1 MANNERRKMMTIIL
15 AAVLFAAF
23 HAECA
28 VASNSVANAVGD
40 CSEGVTFPT
49 RSEVRITFR
58 RIDLKFVASES
69 GRDNW
74 KEFIPFLER
83 VVKSQSSVSNRQEM
97 LSIEFEILEWLTV
110 YAFACEYDFDE
121 IKANFDSRLA
131 CLDLECQL
139 EYVRS
144 DTNAVM
150 MIADWLGGAQ
160 PIVVGEETERRRVI
174 EKREIDWRMLY
185 GQRFRPCK
193 GAGSFN
199 CFGGRSGFINSP
211 YCWSPYL
218 IRELKAQHFRGIY
231 NERLPDFRAKAE
243 SRMRRFV
250 FEEFKAKNK
259 LEREALWA
267 EFSRR
272 AKFATK

>member
-1 MANNERRKMMTIIL
+1 MTIIL

-28 VASNSVANAVGD
+28 VASNSVANTVGD

-58 RIDLKFVASES
+58 RIDLKFVASEP

-74 KEFIPFLER
+74 KEFIPILER
-83 VVKSQSSVSNRQEM
+83 AVKLQSSVSNRQEM

-160 PIVVGEETERRRVI
+160 SIVVGEETERRRVI
-174 EKREIDWRMLY
+174 EQAEKDRKMLY
-185 GQRFRPCK
+185 GEKFRPWR
-193 GAGSFN
+193 GFVSTSRM
-199 CFGGRSGFINSP
+199 GGPLHSP

-218 IRELKAQHFRGIY
+218 IRELKAQQFRRRY
-231 NERLPDFRAKAE
+231 NERLPDFRRKAE
-243 SRMRRFV
+243 SRMRHFV

-259 LEREALWA
+259 LEREALWS
-267 EFSRR
+267 EFCRR

>member
-1 MANNERRKMMTIIL
+1 MVNNERRKMKTIIL

-58 RIDLKFVASES
+58 RIDLKFVASEP

-74 KEFIPFLER
+74 KEFIPILER

-160 PIVVGEETERRRVI
+160 SIVVDEEAERQRVI
-174 EKREIDWRMLY
+174 EQAEKDRKMLC
-185 GQRFRPCK
+185 GEKFRPWR
-193 GAGSFN
+193 GAVSTSYM
-199 CFGGRSGFINSP
+199 GGPLHSP

-218 IRELKAQHFRGIY
+218 IRELKAQQFRRRY
-231 NERLPDFRAKAE
+231 NERLPKFRSKSEA
-243 SRMRRFV
+243 RMRRFV
-250 FEEFKAKNK
+250 FEEFKAKDQA
-259 LEREALWA
+259 EREALWA
-267 EFSRR
+267 EFCRR
-272 AKFATK
+272 AKFAAP

>member
-1 MANNERRKMMTIIL
+1 MVNNERRKMKTIIL

-58 RIDLKFVASES
+58 RIDLKFVASEP

-74 KEFIPFLER
+74 KEFIPILER

-160 PIVVGEETERRRVI
+160 SIVVDEEAERQRVI
-174 EKREIDWRMLY
+174 EQAEKDRKILY
-185 GQRFRPCK
+185 GEKFRPWR
-193 GAGSFN
+193 GAVSTSYM
-199 CFGGRSGFINSP
+199 GGPLHSP

-218 IRELKAQHFRGIY
+218 IRELKAQQFRRRY
-231 NERLPDFRAKAE
+231 NERLPDFRRKAE
-243 SRMRRFV
+243 ARMRRFV
-250 FEEFKAKNK
+250 FEEFKAKDQA
-259 LEREALWA
+259 EREALWA
-267 EFSRR
+267 EFCRR
-272 AKFATK
+272 AKFAAP

>member
-1 MANNERRKMMTIIL
+1 MKWLFIAAMVSVSFPDEPSEDSCEESSSMREKIEQEAIL
-15 AAVLFAAF
+15 SKIFI
-23 HAECA
+23 
-28 VASNSVANAVGD
+28 
-40 CSEGVTFPT
+40 T
-49 RSEVRITFR
+49 RNEVRTTFR

-74 KEFIPFLER
+74 KEFIPILER

-121 IKANFDSRLA
+121 IKADFASRLV

-160 PIVVGEETERRRVI
+160 PIVVDEETERQRVI

-185 GQRFRPCK
+185 GEKFRPCR

-218 IRELKAQHFRGIY
+218 IRELKAQQFRRRY
-231 NERLPDFRAKAE
+231 NERLPDFRRKAE
-243 SRMRRFV
+243 ARMRRFV
-250 FEEFKAKNK
+250 FEEFKAKDQA
-259 LEREALWA
+259 EREALWA
-267 EFSRR
+267 EFCRR
-272 AKFATK
+272 AKFAAKN

>member
-1 MANNERRKMMTIIL
+1 MKNMFLWAIL
-15 AAVLFAAF
+15 SVVVQ
-23 HAECA
+23 AECA
-28 VASNSVANAVGD
+28 EVSNSVANAVGD

-74 KEFIPFLER
+74 KEFIPILER

-131 CLDLECQL
+131 CLDLECKL

-160 PIVVGEETERRRVI
+160 PIVFDEEAERQKRI
-174 EKREIDWRMLY
+174 EQAEKDWKMLY
-185 GQRFRPCK
+185 GEKYRPCR
-193 GAGSFN
+193 GAGSFSYK
-199 CFGGRSGFINSP
+199 GGLLHIP

-218 IRELKAQHFRGIY
+218 IRELKAQQFRRRY
-231 NERLPDFRAKAE
+231 NERLPDFHRKAE
-243 SRMRRFV
+243 ARMRKFV
-250 FEEFKAKNK
+250 FEEFKAKDQA
-259 LEREALWA
+259 EREALWA
-267 EFSRR
+267 EFCRR
-272 AKFATK
+272 AKFAAS

>member
-1 MANNERRKMMTIIL
+1 MKWLFI
-15 AAVLFAAF
+15 AAMV
-23 HAECA
+23 
-28 VASNSVANAVGD
+28 SVSFPD
-40 CSEGVTFPT
+40 EPSEDSCEESSSMREKIEHEAMLSKIFITKN
-49 RSEVRITFR
+49 EVRAIFR
-58 RIDLKFVASES
+58 RIDLKFVASEP

-74 KEFIPFLER
+74 KEFIPILER

-160 PIVVGEETERRRVI
+160 SIVVDEEAERQRVI
-174 EKREIDWRMLY
+174 EQAEKDRKMLY
-185 GQRFRPCK
+185 GEKFRPWR
-193 GAGSFN
+193 GAVSTSYM
-199 CFGGRSGFINSP
+199 GGPLHSP

-218 IRELKAQHFRGIY
+218 IRELKAQQFRRRY
-231 NERLPDFRAKAE
+231 NERLPDFRRKAE
-243 SRMRRFV
+243 ARMRKFV
-250 FEEFKAKNK
+250 FEEFKAKDQA
-259 LEREALWA
+259 EREALWA
-267 EFSRR
+267 EFCRR
-272 AKFATK
+272 AKFAAKH

>member
-1 MANNERRKMMTIIL
+1 MQSIIL
-15 AAVLFAAF
+15 AAIV
-23 HAECA
+23 
-28 VASNSVANAVGD
+28 SVSFPD
-40 CSEGVTFPT
+40 EPSEDSCEESSSMREKIEHEAMLSKIFITKN
-49 RSEVRITFR
+49 EVRAIFR
-58 RIDLKFVASES
+58 RIDLKFVASEH

-74 KEFIPFLER
+74 KEFIPILER

-160 PIVVGEETERRRVI
+160 SIVVDEEAERQRVI
-174 EKREIDWRMLY
+174 EQAEKDRKMLY
-185 GQRFRPCK
+185 GEKFRPWR
-193 GAGSFN
+193 GAVSTSYM
-199 CFGGRSGFINSP
+199 GGPLHSP

-218 IRELKAQHFRGIY
+218 IRELKAQQFRRRY
-231 NERLPDFRAKAE
+231 NERLPDFRRKAE
-243 SRMRRFV
+243 ARMRKFV
-250 FEEFKAKNK
+250 FEEFKAKDQA
-259 LEREALWA
+259 EREALWA
-267 EFSRR
+267 EFCRR
-272 AKFATK
+272 AKFAAKH

>member
-1 MANNERRKMMTIIL
+1 MKWLFIAAMVSVSFPDEPSEDSCEESSSMREKIEQEAIL
-15 AAVLFAAF
+15 SKIFI
-23 HAECA
+23 
-28 VASNSVANAVGD
+28 
-40 CSEGVTFPT
+40 T
-49 RSEVRITFR
+49 RNEVRTTFR
-58 RIDLKFVASES
+58 RIDLKFVASEP

-74 KEFIPFLER
+74 KEFIPILER

-144 DTNAVM
+144 DTNAVV

-160 PIVVGEETERRRVI
+160 PIVFDEEAERQNRI
-174 EKREIDWRMLY
+174 EQAEKDWKMLY
-185 GQRFRPCK
+185 GEKYRPCR
-193 GAGSFN
+193 GAGSFSYK
-199 CFGGRSGFINSP
+199 GGLLHIP

-218 IRELKAQHFRGIY
+218 IRELKAQQFRRRY
-231 NERLPDFRAKAE
+231 NERLPDFHRKAE
-243 SRMRRFV
+243 ARMRKFV
-250 FEEFKAKNK
+250 FEEYKAKDQA
-259 LEREALWA
+259 EREALWA
-267 EFSRR
+267 EFCRR
-272 AKFATK
+272 AKFAAK